1 MREGLRSSTLLKG
14 GRRELDLNADP
25 PEKMEDSLI
34 TTEPAS
40 HQDSDAHSV
49 QIELEEGK
57 SQFSSEECPGN
68 CADSD
73 RDAGLATDSAIAEK
87 LNLEETGAMLIED
100 DPNSAKCSALPSPVG
115 KNHRGRKRKRV
126 ENTQCVEHD
135 EDETKVNADSDRDAG
150 LATDS
155 AIAEKLNLEE
165 TGAMQIE
172 DDPSSTECS
181 ALPSPVGKNR
191 RGRKRKRVENTQ
203 CVEHDEDKRKV
214 NRLHLTG
221 SNGNVGRV
229 LRSRTIAITTDTRL
243 NGENIGFA
251 GVKINKEIDHLEF
264 DHSKNKSRGNK
275 NNEIASPIDK
285 GIKKKKGRRGRP
297 PKMLDKDCISRM
309 VINQKDKFN
318 GSKKIRK
325 PRMAGSIAKS
335 SKFVNS
341 QLEEVVPQLLN
352 DEKKKVIKSKTHDNK
367 SREGEMSRREQKQ
380 VIRDQIVDILKKAG
394 WTIEYRPRLGRD
406 YSDAIYVDCEGRQH
420 WSVTLAYRKLKEKV
434 EGGKA
439 DDKSIAA
446 FTLIPDEVLGT
457 LFRITEK
464 GTKKNKNKLIQK
476 GKSAK
481 KSMRSPQRKE
491 RSNSNT
497 KSGYRTFRKKIKMNA
512 NRKRFALLARNS
524 SEVSDQSGDG
534 FVAYDG
540 KRSLL
545 SWMIDLGTIPSNAEV
560 QYMSDRRTRAMHAGK
575 ITRDGILCE
584 CCGKILSLLEFE
596 SHAGS
601 KLGEPLKHICL
612 ASGLS
617 LLQCLTSSWSK
628 LEETDH
634 IGFHLV
640 DVNGDDPNDDTCNIC
655 GDGGDL
661 ICCDGCPSTFHQSC
675 LNIQKFPTGDWR
687 CIYCSCKFCG
697 TISGNSCHHVD
708 DTTNDSELSS
718 CLLCE
723 GKFHLACT
731 QTEGTEGFDSKDL
744 SFCGNGCKKLFMG
757 LQVLLGVR
765 HELEEGLS
773 WTLLHRRDVGKDE
786 TENNGS
792 SRIECNSKLAV
803 AFSVMDECFL
813 PIVDPRGKINM
824 VRNVVFNC
832 GSNFRRLNYDGFYTF
847 ILEKG
852 DELACAASIR
862 LHGNQLAEMPFI
874 GTRHTFRRKGM
885 CRQLLTAIEMVL
897 AELGVETLV
906 IPAIPALN
914 ETWTKVFGF
923 MPLEEAKRQEMRCM
937 SMVVFPGT
945 DMLQKPLLKPQE
957 DTGRQGTCTGQQS
970 EAEASASTS
979 GDTFATCPSPSDL
992 VCNPHEANQ
1001 PVTVG
1006 SEQITPSDLVCNPHE
1021 ADQPVTVGS
1030 EQISLVEPFSCA
1042 SVDAKLQA

>member
-14 GRRELDLNADP
+14 VRRELDLNADP
-25 PEKMEDSLI
+25 PEKIEDSLI

-49 QIELEEGK
+49 QIELEESK

-68 CADSD
+68 SAGSD
-73 RDAGLATDSAIAEK
+73 RDAGLVTDSAIAEK
-87 LNLEETGAMLIED
+87 LNLEETDAMLIED

-115 KNHRGRKRKRV
+115 KK
-126 ENTQCVEHD
+126 
-135 EDETKVNADSDRDAG
+135 
-150 LATDS
+150 
-155 AIAEKLNLEE
+155 
-165 TGAMQIE
+165 
-172 DDPSSTECS
+172 
-181 ALPSPVGKNR
+181 R

-203 CVEHDEDKRKV
+203 CGEHDEDERKV

-243 NGENIGFA
+243 NGESIGFA
-251 GVKINKEIDHLEF
+251 GVKINKDIDHLEF
-264 DHSKNKSRGNK
+264 DNSKNKSCGNK
-275 NNEIASPIDK
+275 NNEIASPIGK

-309 VINQKDKFN
+309 VINQKDKFKV
-318 GSKKIRK
+318 SKKILK
-325 PRMAGSIAKS
+325 PRMAGRIAKS

-352 DEKKKVIKSKTHDNK
+352 DEKKKVIKSKTHGNK
-367 SREGEMSRREQKQ
+367 SREGEMSRREEKQ
-380 VIRDQIVDILKKAG
+380 AIRDQIVDILMKAG

-464 GTKKNKNKLIQK
+464 GKKKTKNKLIQK

-491 RSNSNT
+491 RSNSNP
-497 KSGYRTFRKKIKMNA
+497 KSGYRTFRKKTKMNA
-512 NRKRFALLARNS
+512 NRKPCALLARNS

-601 KLGEPLKHICL
+601 ELGEPLKHICL

-617 LLQCLTSSWSK
+617 LLQCLVSSWSK
-628 LEETDH
+628 LEESDH

-675 LNIQKFPTGDWR
+675 LNIQFPSGDWR

-697 TISGNSCHHVD
+697 TISGKSCQAELFHHVD
-708 DTTNDSELSS
+708 DTTNVSELSS

-744 SFCGNGCKKLFMG
+744 SFCGKGCKKLFMG
-757 LQVLLGVR
+757 FQALLGVR

-773 WTLLHRRDVGKDE
+773 WTLLHRRDARKDE

-803 AFSVMDECFL
+803 AFSVMDECFV

-824 VRNVVFNC
+824 VHNVVFNC

-874 GTRHTFRRKGM
+874 GTRYTYRRKGM
-885 CRQLLTAIEMVL
+885 CRQLLTAIETVL
-897 AELGVETLV
+897 VELGVETLV

-945 DMLQKPLLKPQE
+945 DMLQKPLLKTEE

-970 EAEASASTS
+970 EAEAEASASTGS
-979 GDTFATCPSPSDL
+979 EDTFATCPSPSNV
-992 VCNPHEANQ
+992 VCNLHEPNR
-1001 PVTVG
+1001 PVTV
-1006 SEQITPSDLVCNPHE
+1006 S
-1021 ADQPVTVGS
+1021 S
-1030 EQISLVEPFSCA
+1030 EQISLAEPFSCA